1 MFLPSVICRVG
12 NEAQKSAFLTD
23 STFNGAFRCTCV
35 TLGYVNRHGHHGV
48 FMKTNVNDSCQGIKV
63 GLTIAQ
69 LQRESSHDFT

>member
-1 MFLPSVICRVG
+1 MRLKNLLFLQIASL
-12 NEAQKSAFLTD
+12 F
-23 STFNGAFRCTCV
+23 GAFRCTCV

-63 GLTIAQ
+63 SLTIAQ